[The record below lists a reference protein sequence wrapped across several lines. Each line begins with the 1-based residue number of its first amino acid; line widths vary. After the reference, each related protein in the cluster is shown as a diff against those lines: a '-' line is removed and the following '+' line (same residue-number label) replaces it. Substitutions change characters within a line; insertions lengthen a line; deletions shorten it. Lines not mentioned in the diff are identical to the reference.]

1 DELIMSVI
9 KVLEG
14 EEELEIVRHL
24 LRLSRCISRQ
34 EEGVPLG
41 PQVDA
46 AQAEVMN
53 IVNNFFYE
61 KMTALPAIK
70 AYIDQLKS

>member
-1 DELIMSVI
+1 
-9 KVLEG
+9 LEG

-24 LRLSRCISRQ
+24 LRLYRSICRQ
-34 EEGVPLG
+34 EAGVPLG
-41 PQVDA
+41 SQVDA

-70 AYIDQLKS
+70 AYLDSIKS